1 MVEQAKDPT
10 DDKYVQQFKKHLEQV
25 DAFTLV
31 VLKSHLIMES
41 AIDNIIRLIFFHPD
55 ILLDARMNFF
65 QKVEIVRAYSLRED
79 EMSIWK
85 LMHAIAELR
94 NEVAH
99 NLEPKKRASRM
110 DKVRKLF
117 CSEAPEEVAETHKD
131 DPDEMIVIL
140 ASSLCTGFLG
150 SHEKDLAG
158 LRKAIDRI
166 ADANVPRNADGSIKK
181 KPVKGYG

>member
-1 MVEQAKDPT
+1 
-10 DDKYVQQFKKHLEQV
+10 
-25 DAFTLV
+25 
-31 VLKSHLIMES
+31 MES
-41 AIDNIIRLIFFHPD
+41 AIDNIIGLIFFHPD

-65 QKVEIVRAYSLRED
+65 QKVEILRAYSLRED

-99 NLEPKKRASRM
+99 NLEPKKRQPRM

-117 CSEAPEEVAETHKD
+117 YSEAPEEAAEAHKD
-131 DPDEMIVIL
+131 DPDEMIVMM

-150 SHEKDLAG
+150 AHERDLAER
-158 LRKAIDRI
+158 RKTIDRI